1 MNLDKLLIVAAFVCF
16 AVAFICAT
24 GTNLILGLGSI
35 GWIAGGFGL
44 ATLAMLLGGVRLR
57 R

>member
-1 MNLDKLLIVAAFVCF
+1 MNLDKLLVILAFVAF

-24 GTNLILGLGSI
+24 GSGLILGLGAS
-35 GWIAGGFGL
+35 GWIAAGL
-44 ATLAMLLGGVRLR
+44 AVATLSMIFGGVRLR